1 MKRVFYLSI
10 TILLL
15 VFNSGCRSYVSSAH
29 SVYPEINFSAK
40 ANIEVD
46 VVVDTTKI
54 LEGKSTTTVVFKI
67 FKSSDNKFVDTY
79 SNMFGDKEKKAA
91 MYKALDGSGYDII
104 FNPKYKVEYYRGLFV
119 SKTSC
124 TVKGYGA
131 KYFYKT
137 KQGSVNDFNFNSTKP
152 ITIPITSETKVI
164 SNPRQASNPSSN
176 NVSFNWNGVN
186 YIGEILKEETD
197 NYLIRVSIN
206 GVIRE
211 LSVPKSNVVR

>member
-1 MKRVFYLSI
+1 
-10 TILLL
+10 
-15 VFNSGCRSYVSSAH
+15 
-29 SVYPEINFSAK
+29 
-40 ANIEVD
+40 
-46 VVVDTTKI
+46 
-54 LEGKSTTTVVFKI
+54 
-67 FKSSDNKFVDTY
+67 
-79 SNMFGDKEKKAA
+79 

-104 FNPKYKVEYYRGLFV
+104 FNPKYKVEYYKGLFV

-131 KYFYKT
+131 KYSYKT
-137 KQGSVNDFNFNSTKP
+137 IQGNVNDFNFNKTKP
-152 ITIPITSETKVI
+152 ISTETKVI

-186 YIGEILKEETD
+186 YIGEILKDETD

-211 LSVPKSNVVR
+211 LSVPKSNVIR

>member
-1 MKRVFYLSI
+1 MKRLFYLSL
-10 TILLL
+10 TILIL
-15 VFNSGCRSYVSSAH
+15 VFISGCRSYVSSAH
-29 SVYPEINFSAK
+29 SVYPEINFTAK

-46 VVVDTTKI
+46 VVVDTTKF

-79 SNMFGDKEKKAA
+79 SYMFGDKEKKAA
-91 MYKALDGSGYDII
+91 MYKALDGSGYDVI
-104 FNPKYKVEYYRGLFV
+104 FNPKYKIEYYRGLFV
-119 SKTSC
+119 SKTTC

-131 KYFYKT
+131 KYIYKT
-137 KQGSVNDFNFNSTKP
+137 IQGNVNDFNFNSTKP
-152 ITIPITSETKVI
+152 LTSETKVI
-164 SNPRQASNPSSN
+164 SNPRKATSPSSN
-176 NVSFNWNGVN
+176 SVSFNWNSEN
-186 YIGEILKEETD
+186 YIGEIVKEETD